1 MKKALLIIG
10 IIIVGAG
17 AFIFLSPKSD
27 DGAGQVKSASQTNKF
42 AAIQTELQSGAHL
55 IDVRTPAEY
64 AAGHFANASN
74 FDSTLVEA
82 GQLPNLAKDAKIY
95 LYCHSGRR
103 AGIVLA
109 AMKKAGFTNVSSLG
123 GVADVE
129 ALGGAL
135 VKS

>member
-1 MKKALLIIG
+1 
-10 IIIVGAG
+10 
-17 AFIFLSPKSD
+17 
-27 DGAGQVKSASQTNKF
+27 VKN
-42 AAIQTELQSGAHL
+42 GAHL

-64 AAGHFANASN
+64 AEGHFANATN

-82 GQLPNLAKDAKIY
+82 GKLPDLPKDSVIY

-103 AGIVLA
+103 AGIVLS
-109 AMKKAGFTNVSSLG
+109 AMQKAGFTKVSSLG

-129 ALGGAL
+129 SLGGTL